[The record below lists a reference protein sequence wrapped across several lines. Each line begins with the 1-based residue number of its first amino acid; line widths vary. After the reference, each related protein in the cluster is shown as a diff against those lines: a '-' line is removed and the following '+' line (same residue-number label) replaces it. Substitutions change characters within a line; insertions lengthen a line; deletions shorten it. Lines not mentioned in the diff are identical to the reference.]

1 MAQASRVVRIRAM
14 TRSIRALF
22 LSSVVLAAFGCGGGD
37 ETGPGSDGGTVSPS
51 GVPLHIAAGGRHTC
65 VVMPDRTVRCW
76 GAGNASQ
83 LGQGRS
89 GDLSIA
95 TAVPGLTGVSDIA
108 MGYEFSCARMESGA
122 ASCWGANPGGALG
135 NGGSD
140 IMVSPTPVM
149 LDDVERF
156 GAFTQGH
163 YSSCAIHDGGTLS
176 CWGDAS
182 RGQLGI
188 GVVDMEDHALP
199 VEVNV
204 GAAEHLALGYFHVCV
219 ALASGSVSCF
229 GSNGWGELG
238 NDDLGNEPEPSPVTA
253 MGIEDTRQLAAGQ
266 QFTCA
271 ILADG
276 GVSCWGDNRNGQL
289 GDGTTNFS
297 TTPKTIVG
305 FGDVAQIATG
315 RKHTCAV
322 TEGGELYCWG
332 RNEEGQLGDGTTPA
346 RHAPTLVEGLS
357 GVREVALGDLHTCA
371 LLGSGAV
378 RCFGSNS
385 NGQLGDGTT
394 RDSDEPTYV
403 LWE

>member
-1 MAQASRVVRIRAM
+1 MTAPSRYLPL
-14 TRSIRALF
+14 ALLV
-22 LSSVVLAAFGCGGGD
+22 LSAFGCGSGNDSGPGGD
-37 ETGPGSDGGTVSPS
+37 GGVVSPS
-51 GVPLHIAAGGRHTC
+51 GVPLQIAAGGRHTC
-65 VVMPDRTVRCW
+65 VVMPDATVRCW

-89 GDLSIA
+89 GDLSVA
-95 TAVPGLTGVSDIA
+95 TAVPGLTGVSQVA
-108 MGYEFSCARMESGA
+108 LGYEFSCARLENGE

-135 NGGSD
+135 NGGSM
-140 IMVSPTPVM
+140 IEVSPTPLV

-163 YSSCAIHDGGTLS
+163 YSSCAIHAGGTLS

-182 RGQLGI
+182 RGQLGTGI
-188 GVVDMEDHALP
+188 VDMEDHPLP
-199 VEVNV
+199 LEVPV

-219 ALASGSVSCF
+219 ALTAGGVSCF

-238 NDDLGNEPEPSPVTA
+238 NDDLGSEPQPSPVTVV
-253 MGIEDTRQLAAGQ
+253 GIEDTRQLAAGQ

-271 ILADG
+271 ILQDR
-276 GVSCWGDNRNGQL
+276 GVACWGDNRNGQL
-289 GDGTTNFS
+289 GDGTTTFS
-297 TTPKTIVG
+297 TVPKTIVG
-305 FGDVAQIATG
+305 FGDVAQIAAG

-322 TEGGELYCWG
+322 TLDGALYCWG
-332 RNEEGQLGDGTTPA
+332 RNEEGQLGDGTTTE
-346 RHAPTLVEGLS
+346 RRVPTLVPGLT
-357 GVREVALGDLHTCA
+357 GVRQVALGDLHSCA
-371 LLGSGAV
+371 LLDSGAV

-394 RDSDEPTYV
+394 RDSDTPTFV

>member
-1 MAQASRVVRIRAM
+1 MM
-14 TRSIRALF
+14 RSLHWHT
-22 LSSVVLAAFGCGGGD
+22 LVLLVLTGLGCGSSND
-37 ETGPGSDGGTVSPS
+37 TGPGNDGGPVAPS
-51 GVPLHIAAGGRHTC
+51 GVPLQIAAGGRHTC
-65 VVMPDRTVRCW
+65 VVMADATLRCW

-89 GDLSIA
+89 GDLTIA
-95 TAVPGLTGVSDIA
+95 TAVPGVTGVREVA
-108 MGYEFSCARMESGA
+108 LGYEFSCARLGNGE

-135 NGGSD
+135 NGNSD
-140 IMVSPTPVM
+140 IAVSPTLVM

-156 GAFTQGH
+156 GAFTLGH
-163 YSSCAIHDGGTLS
+163 YSTCAIHGGGTLS

-188 GVVDMEDHALP
+188 GVVDMEDHPLP
-199 VEVNV
+199 VEVSL
-204 GAAEHLALGYFHVCV
+204 GEAEHLALGYFHVCV
-219 ALASGSVSCF
+219 SLSAGGVSCF

-238 NDDLGNEPEPSPVTA
+238 NDDLGSEPEPSPVTVVDL
-253 MGIEDTRQLAAGQ
+253 EDTRQLAAGQ

-271 ILADG
+271 ILADR
-276 GVSCWGDNRNGQL
+276 GVACWGDNRNGQL

-297 TTPKTIVG
+297 TTPKTIEG
-305 FGDVAQIATG
+305 LTDVAQIATG

-322 TEGGELYCWG
+322 TLDGALYCWG
-332 RNEEGQLGDGTTPA
+332 RNDEGQLGDGTTTE
-346 RHAPTLVEGLS
+346 RHVPTVVADLS
-357 GVREVALGDLHTCA
+357 GVQQVALGDLHTCA
-371 LLGSGAV
+371 LLSSGSV

-394 RDSDEPTYV
+394 RDADRPTYV